1 MATDYVAMAR
11 AGRRLQDRR
20 YPAMWAAFVAYHDGL
35 AGVCPFDRPGE
46 DDLRAGWERG
56 LELAPLLA
64 RPTIKAPASMTHA
77 ARVAEAMERDA
88 DEREDAA

>member
-20 YPAMWAAFVAYHDGL
+20 YPAMWAAFVAYHAGL

-56 LELAPLLA
+56 LELAPLLT

-77 ARVAEAMERDA
+77 ARVAEAMERG
-88 DEREDAA
+88 DAA